1 MKRILGY
8 EEFKV
13 NEDSGMMQLLGSVL
27 AGKKSAKDIEAA
39 LPDYMKKLKKDGSYQ
54 ETPAE
59 IQGDDDSEDSE
70 VKDNFKLNTNYTV
83 VPGNDDFALYLQH
96 QQGVA
101 GAAGIIRAL
110 NGTGTMHPDTIK
122 TKNGVK
128 YAYLVGNIPKD
139 KPQVKRDLIAA
150 LDAGDQKTAAA
161 IFYNMWKEK
170 WNERSARAKKAINE
184 TRNAD
189 VKKAIQQATD
199 KYGVPFDFAVTVA
212 MIESG
217 LIPTLGNN
225 KYKGLF
231 AMDPNQSYGGIVTP
245 MGDKWS
251 DPYVNADNG
260 VKLLKYQIS
269 NFKKQLGKDLA
280 TLDLSPWAKNLA

>member
-1 MKRILGY
+1 MKRIIGY
-8 EEFKV
+8 EEFKI
-13 NEDSGMMQLLGSVL
+13 NEGSGSMMQLLGSVL
-27 AGKKSAKDIEAA
+27 TGDKSAKDIEGF
-39 LPDYMKKLKKDGSYQ
+39 LPDFMKKKTTGQQ

-59 IQGDDDSEDSE
+59 IQSDAASDDSESGDDFE
-70 VKDNFKLNTNYTV
+70 LKTNYNV

-101 GAAGIIRAL
+101 GAAGIIKAL
-110 NGTGTMHPDTIK
+110 NGTGTMNSDTIK

-128 YAYLVGNIPKD
+128 YANLVGNIPND

-189 VKKAIQQATD
+189 VKKAIKQATD

-245 MGDKWS
+245 MGNKWA
-251 DPYVNADNG
+251 DPFLNADNG
-260 VKLLKYQIS
+260 VKLLRRDIVQ
-269 NFKKQLGKDLA
+269 FKKQLGKDLA
-280 TLDLSPWAKNLA
+280 VLNLSPWAKNLA

>member
-27 AGKKSAKDIEAA
+27 AGKKSAKDIESA

-70 VKDNFKLNTNYTV
+70 VKDDFELKTNYNV

-128 YAYLVGNIPKD
+128 YANLVGNIPKD
-139 KPQVKRDLIAA
+139 KPQAKRDLIAA

-245 MGDKWS
+245 MGNKWA
-251 DPYVNADNG
+251 DPFLNADNG
-260 VKLLKYQIS
+260 VKLLRRDIVQ
-269 NFKKQLGKDLA
+269 FKKQLGKDLA
-280 TLDLSPWAKNLA
+280 VLDLSPWAKNLA

>member
-1 MKRILGY
+1 
-8 EEFKV
+8 
-13 NEDSGMMQLLGSVL
+13 
-27 AGKKSAKDIEAA
+27 
-39 LPDYMKKLKKDGSYQ
+39 
-54 ETPAE
+54 
-59 IQGDDDSEDSE
+59 
-70 VKDNFKLNTNYTV
+70 
-83 VPGNDDFALYLQH
+83 
-96 QQGVA
+96 
-101 GAAGIIRAL
+101 
-110 NGTGTMHPDTIK
+110 MHPDTIK

-128 YAYLVGNIPKD
+128 YANLVGNIPKD
-139 KPQVKRDLIAA
+139 KPQAKRDLIAA

-245 MGDKWS
+245 MGNKWA
-251 DPYVNADNG
+251 DPFLNADNG
-260 VKLLKYQIS
+260 VKLLRRDIVQ
-269 NFKKQLGKDLA
+269 FKKQLGKDLA
-280 TLDLSPWAKNLA
+280 VLDLSPWAKNLA

>member
-70 VKDNFKLNTNYTV
+70 VKDDFELKTNYNV

-128 YAYLVGNIPKD
+128 YANLVGNIPKD
-139 KPQVKRDLIAA
+139 KPQAKRDLIAA

-245 MGDKWS
+245 MGNKWA
-251 DPYVNADNG
+251 DPFLNADNG
-260 VKLLKYQIS
+260 VKLLRRDIVQ
-269 NFKKQLGKDLA
+269 FKKQLGKDLA
-280 TLDLSPWAKNLA
+280 VLDLSPWAKNLA

>member
-27 AGKKSAKDIEAA
+27 AGKKSAKDIESA

-70 VKDNFKLNTNYTV
+70 VKDDFELKTNYNV

-128 YAYLVGNIPKD
+128 YANLVGNIPKD
-139 KPQVKRDLIAA
+139 KPQAKRDLIAA

-245 MGDKWS
+245 MGNKWA
-251 DPYVNADNG
+251 DPFLNADNG
-260 VKLLKYQIS
+260 VKLLRRDIVQ
-269 NFKKQLGKDLA
+269 FKKQLGNIINELQELTRD
-280 TLDLSPWAKNLA
+280 N